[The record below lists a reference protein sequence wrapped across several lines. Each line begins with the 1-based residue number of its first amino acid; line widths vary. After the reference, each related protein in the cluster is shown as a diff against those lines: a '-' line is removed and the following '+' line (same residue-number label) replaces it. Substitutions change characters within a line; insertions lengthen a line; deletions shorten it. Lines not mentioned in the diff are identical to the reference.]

1 MVLVVS
7 LAAELVC
14 KQNLVVK
21 VVDDM
26 EPVKPMAYM
35 IVMVLHDD
43 DDDDEVAVDGE
54 LALVALVD
62 NELVDEMQ
70 ADQLN

>member
-21 VVDDM
+21 VERRLADDM
-26 EPVKPMAYM
+26 EPVKLMAYT

-43 DDDDEVAVDGE
+43 DDDDDDEVVVDGE

-62 NELVDEMQ
+62 NELVD
-70 ADQLN
+70 